1 MAATRLITMHQNKG
15 MSVSAS
21 IGERLKYVQNNEKTE
36 DGEYI
41 SAYAC
46 DPKTVDEEFVL
57 SKEEYLRITG
67 RKVKGDILAY
77 QIRQSFKPGEV
88 TPEEANAIGYETAM
102 RFTKEN
108 HAFIVATHTDKEH
121 IHNHVI
127 YNSTT
132 LDCTKKFRDFFL
144 VGMALQRLSDQICLE
159 HGLSVIK
166 PRRYEEREKRTIY
179 PWKKTKRSTVCENI
193 DAALVRGPKNFA
205 ELLKLLSEAG
215 YEIKPGA
222 NPSIRGKD
230 QKRFI
235 RFRSLGDGY
244 TVEDLEK
251 IISGDMQKN
260 PNTAKWKNKESERRR
275 FDLLV
280 DIQKKLQEGMSAG
293 YERWAKVFNLKQ
305 ISQALLFLQE
315 NDIRDYATL
324 AERADLS
331 SRHFNELSKKI
342 KASEKRLS
350 EIVELR
356 KHIINYSKTREI
368 YVAYRKSGY
377 SKKFYE
383 AHREELTI
391 HQAAKEVF
399 GAFPQSK
406 IPKVKELNEEYA
418 RVLSE
423 KRKAY
428 QEYRQAKKEMQD
440 YLIAKKNIDAIIG
453 DELEKCDQ
461 HEKEAPAK

>member
-15 MSVSAS
+15 MSVAAS
-21 IGERLKYVQNNEKTE
+21 IGERLKYAQNGEKTE

-46 DPKTVDEEFVL
+46 DPKTADEEFLL

-102 RFTKEN
+102 RFTKGK

-132 LDCTKKFRDFFL
+132 LDCTRKFRDFFL

-166 PRRYEEREKRTIY
+166 PRRYDEREKRTDY
-179 PWKKTKRSTVCENI
+179 PWRKTKRSTVCEDI
-193 DAALVRGPKNFA
+193 DIALAKGPKDFE
-205 ELLKLLSEAG
+205 ELLKFLAEAG
-215 YEIKPGA
+215 YEIKTGA
-222 NPSIRGKD
+222 NPSIKGKD

-235 RFRSLGDGY
+235 RFRSLGEGY
-244 TVEDLEK
+244 TVADLEK
-251 IISGDMQKN
+251 IISGEMQQN
-260 PNTAKWKNKESERRR
+260 PKTAKWKNKENKRRS

-280 DIQKKLQEGMSAG
+280 DIQKKLQEGKGAG

-305 ISQALLFLQE
+305 ISQALLFLEE
-315 NDIRDYATL
+315 NGVRDYETL
-324 AERADLS
+324 AEKADILS
-331 SRHFNELSKKI
+331 KHFNELSERI

-350 EIVELR
+350 EIAELR
-356 KHIINYSKTREI
+356 KHIINYSKTRDV
-368 YVAYRKSGY
+368 YVAYRKAGY

-391 HQAAKEVF
+391 HQAAKEAF
-399 GAFPQSK
+399 SAFPQGK

-418 RVLSE
+418 MVLAE

-428 QEYRQAKKEMQD
+428 QEYRQAKKDMQD
-440 YLIAKKNIDAIIG
+440 YLIAKKNIDAILG
-453 DELEKCDQ
+453 DDLERCEQ
-461 HEKEAPAK
+461 HEKEAPTK